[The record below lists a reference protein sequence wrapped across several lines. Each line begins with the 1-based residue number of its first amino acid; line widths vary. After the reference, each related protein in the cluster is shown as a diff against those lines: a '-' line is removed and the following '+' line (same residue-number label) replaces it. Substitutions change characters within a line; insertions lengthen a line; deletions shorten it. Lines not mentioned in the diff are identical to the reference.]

1 MDFLRRRI
9 IISVVSFFAAL
20 NLNFFLPRLIPG
32 SAAEILASGSKVPS
46 QEAALIAERLGLN
59 HPLYAQYYYYL
70 KDIFAEWPPY
80 FGVSYQFY
88 PQPVTALIL
97 DRVFW
102 TITLV
107 AASFVLSFL
116 ISYLLAGISSL
127 RRGGKFEFGSTFG
140 SIILWS
146 TPAFWVGM
154 ILLWIFSVTLGWF
167 PLYGNVDPNL
177 GGGPAFVWSATRHA
191 VLPVLT
197 LTAVVFGQNY
207 FVLRG
212 AAQEAIK
219 NDYVVAARSRG
230 LRDSVV
236 AFGYIMRNSLLPAV
250 SLLGYSMASLL
261 SAIVI
266 VEAVFG
272 YPGLGDLIVDAVVNR
287 DYPVL
292 EGTFFFVMVI
302 VIVGALIGD
311 FLLLRLD
318 PRLRK

>member
-9 IISVVSFFAAL
+9 IIAIVSFFAAL

-32 SAAEILASGSKVPS
+32 SAAQILASGSKVPA

-59 HPLYAQYYYYL
+59 HPLYIQYYFYL
-70 KDIFAEWPPY
+70 RNIFAEWPPY

-88 PQPVTALIL
+88 PQVVTTLIL

-116 ISYLLAGISSL
+116 ISYLLAGISAL

-167 PLYGNVDPNL
+167 PLYGNVDSNL
-177 GGGPAFVWSATRHA
+177 GGGLAFVWSATRHA
-191 VLPVLT
+191 ILPVLT

-230 LRDSVV
+230 LRESVV

-250 SLLGYSMASLL
+250 SLLGYTMASLL

-292 EGTFFFVMVI
+292 EGTFFFVMII